1 MTGFNSK
8 TIFIGVVFAMLWASA
23 SAVGKYA
30 IQSVEPLVL
39 FSIRF
44 LIAGVLM
51 IGYARIVK
59 SEMMPSGKDWKPLI
73 IFGLFNTTL
82 YLGIFIV
89 SLQFITAG
97 ITALTIALNPVMISI
112 LSSFSLK
119 RKVTAAEWMSI
130 AIGTFGVGLA
140 TYPLLVSNVISW
152 IGVVLLLLCM
162 VAYSY
167 GSVYYSSV
175 QWNLSRLSIN
185 GWQVFLGGLMLLPF
199 TLYFYQGTSQFDFK
213 FWLFEFWL
221 VIPVSVISVQLWLYL
236 IQADTVRASMWLFLC
251 PIFGL
256 IYSAFLLHEPFS
268 VMTAAGAVLVLA
280 SLYIGQRSGNPQRK

>member
-1 MTGFNSK
+1 MAGINLK
-8 TIFIGVVFAMLWASA
+8 TLLIGVVFAMLWASA
-23 SAVGKYA
+23 SAVGKFA

-39 FSIRF
+39 FSVRF

-51 IGYARIVK
+51 LGYSRWVR
-59 SEMMPSGKDWKPLI
+59 SEPFPEREFWKPLI

-82 YLGIFIV
+82 YLGVFII

-112 LSSFSLK
+112 MSSVSLN
-119 RKVTAAEWMSI
+119 RKVTKEEWLSI
-130 AIGTFGVGLA
+130 SIGTFGVGIA
-140 TYPLLVSNVISW
+140 TYPLLVADVISW
-152 IGVVLLLLCM
+152 IGVLLLILCM

-175 QWNLSRLSIN
+175 PWKISRLSIN

-199 TLYFYQGTSQFDFK
+199 TIYFYEGNSQFDLK
-213 FWLFEFWL
+213 FWLVEFWL
-221 VIPVSVISVQLWLYL
+221 IIPVSVISVQLWLYL
-236 IQADTVRASMWLFLC
+236 IQVDAVRASMWLFLC

-256 IYSAFLLHEPFS
+256 SYSAFLLDEPFS
-268 VMTAAGAVLVLA
+268 ELTAIGAILVLA
-280 SLYIGQRSGNPQRK
+280 SLYIGQKSKR

>member
-140 TYPLLVSNVISW
+140 TYPQ
-152 IGVVLLLLCM
+152 IG
-162 VAYSY
+162 
-167 GSVYYSSV
+167 
-175 QWNLSRLSIN
+175 
-185 GWQVFLGGLMLLPF
+185 
-199 TLYFYQGTSQFDFK
+199 
-213 FWLFEFWL
+213 
-221 VIPVSVISVQLWLYL
+221 
-236 IQADTVRASMWLFLC
+236 RA
-251 PIFGL
+251 
-256 IYSAFLLHEPFS
+256 H
-268 VMTAAGAVLVLA
+268 V
-280 SLYIGQRSGNPQRK
+280 

>member
-23 SAVGKYA
+23 SAVGKFA

-51 IGYARIVK
+51 IGFARIVK

-119 RKVTAAEWMSI
+119 RKVTGAEWLSI
-130 AIGTFGVGLA
+130 GVGTFGVGLA

-152 IGVVLLLLCM
+152 IGVALLLLCM

-199 TLYFYQGTSQFDFK
+199 TLYFYQGTSQFDLK

-280 SLYIGQRSGNPQRK
+280 SLYIGQRSKNPQRK

>member
-1 MTGFNSK
+1 MRGYSSK

-44 LIAGVLM
+44 LIAGILM
-51 IGYARIVK
+51 IGYAVIVK
-59 SEMMPSGKDWKPLI
+59 HEALPSGKEWKPLI
-73 IFGLFNTTL
+73 VFGLFNTTL

-97 ITALTIALNPVMISI
+97 ITALTIALNPVLISM
-112 LSSFSLK
+112 LSSLSLK
-119 RKVTAAEWMSI
+119 RKVTTAEWLSI

-140 TYPLLVSNVISW
+140 TYPLLISNVISW

-175 QWNLSRLSIN
+175 QWKLSRLSIN

-199 TLYFYQGTSQFDFK
+199 TIYFYKGTSAYDFK
-213 FWLFEFWL
+213 FWLFEFCL

-256 IYSAFLLHEPFS
+256 IYSAFLLREPFS

-280 SLYIGQRSGNPQRK
+280 SLYIGQRPQQIQRK